1 MAKRM
6 LDCTASDLRNFTK
19 KDYLSSI
26 AASEGRVIAC
36 ESIGITMPMLVDV
49 TNAEFAA
56 SMGADILLLNMFDVD
71 KPVINGL
78 PKVLPED
85 TVREL
90 PARCPDTSAG
100 RSCRCR
106 EKVYA
111 RTAIPAGTYKVT
123 MQYSPRFRRVLPYL
137 HDVLH
142 FLGILIHSGNT
153 EEDSAVCIIVGKNTV
168 KGKVTESRKTSDALN
183 ALLAKA
189 SDIEIEI
196 VEAWR

>member
-1 MAKRM
+1 MK
-6 LDCTASDLRNFTK
+6 
-19 KDYLSSI
+19 
-26 AASEGRVIAC
+26 
-36 ESIGITMPMLVDV
+36 
-49 TNAEFAA
+49 
-56 SMGADILLLNMFDVD
+56 LLLRRKYKAENYTIGDLSVD
-71 KPVINGL
+71 GRFFCHTI
-78 PKVLPED
+78 ED

-153 EEDSAVCIIVGKNTV
+153 EEDSAGCIIVGKNTV
-168 KGKVTESRKTSDALN
+168 KGKVTESRKTSDAPN

>member
-1 MAKRM
+1 MK
-6 LDCTASDLRNFTK
+6 
-19 KDYLSSI
+19 
-26 AASEGRVIAC
+26 
-36 ESIGITMPMLVDV
+36 
-49 TNAEFAA
+49 
-56 SMGADILLLNMFDVD
+56 LLLRRKYKAENYTIGDLSVD
-71 KPVINGL
+71 GRFFCHTI
-78 PKVLPED
+78 ED

-153 EEDSAVCIIVGKNTV
+153 EEDSAGCIIVGKNTV

>member
-1 MAKRM
+1 MK
-6 LDCTASDLRNFTK
+6 
-19 KDYLSSI
+19 
-26 AASEGRVIAC
+26 
-36 ESIGITMPMLVDV
+36 
-49 TNAEFAA
+49 
-56 SMGADILLLNMFDVD
+56 LLLRRKYKAENYTIGDLSVD
-71 KPVINGL
+71 GRFFCHTI
-78 PKVLPED
+78 ED

-153 EEDSAVCIIVGKNTV
+153 EEVYTYERISFAQKH
-168 KGKVTESRKTSDALN
+168 SMRF
-183 ALLAKA
+183 
-189 SDIEIEI
+189 
-196 VEAWR
+196 

>member
-1 MAKRM
+1 MK
-6 LDCTASDLRNFTK
+6 
-19 KDYLSSI
+19 
-26 AASEGRVIAC
+26 
-36 ESIGITMPMLVDV
+36 
-49 TNAEFAA
+49 
-56 SMGADILLLNMFDVD
+56 LLLKRKYKAATYTIGDLFVD
-71 KPVINGL
+71 GRFFCHTIEDAVRSLPV
-78 PKVLPED
+78 
-85 TVREL
+85 
-90 PARCPDTSAG
+90 RCPDTPAG

-123 MQYSPRFRRVLPYL
+123 MAYSPRFKRVLPYL
-137 HDVLH
+137 HDVPH

-153 EEDSAVCIIVGKNTV
+153 EEDSAGCIIVGRNTV

-196 VEAWR
+196 AEVWR